1 MWHIALAALLTL
13 AVLYCGFR
21 LLIIHAEKKFD
32 KENAEVKKNDDEL
45 ARKYMR
51 EYQYDLVGFAQ
62 AIVYVNRKNDYVK
75 QYLKDRYIYWLAK
88 ILTYTYC
95 PS

>member
-1 MWHIALAALLTL
+1 MWYIVLAGLLAL
-13 AVLYCGFR
+13 AVLYCSFR

-32 KENAEVKKNDDEL
+32 EENAEVKKNDDEL
-45 ARKYMR
+45 ARKYVR
-51 EYQYDLVGFAQ
+51 EYHDDLVGFAQ

-88 ILTYTYC
+88 IFTYTYC